1 MQTVNRSALVGS
13 SSLLAGKPVF
23 QARPASGKAGRSV
36 GSVTVAA
43 EVLLRHNLH
52 DLCMRLKY
60 TAAYSTGISAT
71 GRVQCH
77 AVIVDLS
84 DWKLL

>member
-1 MQTVNRSALVGS
+1 MQTVNRSALLGS

-43 EVLLRHNLH
+43 EVLRYDLHNF
-52 DLCMRLKY
+52 CMLVNHTLALNANTVRP
-60 TAAYSTGISAT
+60 SG
-71 GRVQCH
+71 GRTVM
-77 AVIVDLS
+77 AVILEE
-84 DWKLL
+84 